1 METFGAQRN
10 VTNADAEQFCS
21 SNTENNQPIS
31 DEIEC
36 EKRCVKLKTILKGIR
51 NQNFGAD
58 NILNEYLLD
67 GDILFSISYRF
78 IQYAFSK
85 IPDDWIQGIT

>member
-67 GDILFSISYRF
+67 GDILFPFLTDLFNMPFQRSQMIGYRE
-78 IQYAFSK
+78 
-85 IPDDWIQGIT
+85 